1 MSIDGRKRHL
11 MLDAQS
17 RDPEVVLWN
26 GLALLPQSEAQFSVD
41 LGGGD
46 RDVQDGAASDERSTL
61 ARFSAAFCELR
72 AP

>member
-1 MSIDGRKRHL
+1 MRIHGRKRHL

-26 GLALLPQSEAQFSVD
+26 GLALLPQSEAQLGVD

-46 RDVQDGAASDERSTL
+46 RDVQNGAARDERFNL
-61 ARFSAAFCELR
+61 GEVLGRLPRIE
-72 AP
+72 P